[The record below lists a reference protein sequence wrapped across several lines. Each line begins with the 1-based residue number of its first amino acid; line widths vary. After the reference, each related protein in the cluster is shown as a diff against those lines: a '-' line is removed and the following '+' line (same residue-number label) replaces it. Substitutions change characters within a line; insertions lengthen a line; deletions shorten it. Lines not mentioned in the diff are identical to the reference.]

1 MELFDALRAYLCS
14 DPVRLHTPGHKGV
27 LPYPLAE
34 AARWDLT
41 ELPGTD
47 SLYEADGCLRALEDR
62 FAALYGAGRSLLSA
76 GGATLCVQTMLAL
89 CGNGPV
95 VCGRDIHTSALNAMG
110 LLGISP
116 VWIPCAREAHGIP
129 LPPSPDE
136 ARTALRRQRESGR
149 AASALYVTSPNYYGV
164 LADINGL
171 AAAAHESGA
180 LLLVDNAHGA
190 HLPFLPGGLHPLRR
204 GADIC
209 CDSLHK
215 TLPALTGAAL
225 LHLRP
230 GFPDMERAKVCMS
243 WFGSSSPSYLILLSC
258 DLLLSALENGLP
270 AALEEAAAHA
280 AALRKRLGDWALPG
294 GDPMRLTLPLAGSAL
309 RSDTL
314 YALLT
319 ESGLEPEMCN
329 ALGAVLLCAP
339 QTDFSCLASFADRLC
354 ALPLSSPPAL
364 PPLPLPRAVAAVRE
378 AMLAPSETVPL
389 LDAEGRTAASV
400 IARCP
405 PGVPLVMPGE
415 LLDKPTIFFLKSTGI
430 SVINVVK

>member
-1 MELFDALRAYLCS
+1 MELFDALRARLLA

-27 LPYPLAE
+27 LPYPLKE

-62 FAALYGAGRSLLSA
+62 FAVLYGAGRSLLSA

-89 CGNGPV
+89 CGGGPV
-95 VCGRDIHTSALNAMG
+95 VCGRDIHASALNAMG

-116 VWIPCAREAHGIP
+116 VWIPCAREEHGIP
-129 LPPSPDE
+129 LPPSPAE
-136 ARTALRRQRESGR
+136 ARTWLRQQRETGQ
-149 AASALYVTSPNYYGV
+149 AASALYVTSPNYYGI
-164 LADINGL
+164 LADIEGL
-171 AAAAHESGA
+171 AAAAHEAGA

-204 GADIC
+204 GADVC

-230 GFPDMERAKVCMS
+230 GFPDAERAKVCMS

-258 DLLLSALENGLP
+258 DLLLSALEDGLSV
-270 AALEEAAAHA
+270 ALEETAART
-280 AALRKRLGDWALPG
+280 AALRNRLGDWALKG
-294 GDPMRLTLPLAGSAL
+294 GDPLRLTLPLSGSAL
-309 RSDTL
+309 SAENL
-314 YALLT
+314 YRLLM
-319 ESGLEPEMCN
+319 ESGLEPEMCS

-339 QTDFSCLASFADRLC
+339 QTDFLRLSAFADRLC
-354 ALPLSSPPAL
+354 AFPRSSPPPL
-364 PPLPLPRAVAAVRE
+364 PPLPLPRAVMTVRE
-378 AMLAPSETVPL
+378 AMLAPSEIVPL
-389 LDAEGRTAASV
+389 SDAEGRAVSSAV
-400 IARCP
+400 AHCP